1 MTQPPVTAPA
11 PHPAAGTPRR
21 LARRQLSPRARRIAL
36 TAHVVTSVGWLGGAY
51 TMLVLGLGGALS
63 TDAAFRLACYEVM
76 HLFDEAV
83 NIPLALAMLVT
94 GLLSS
99 LGTRWG
105 LVRHRWV
112 LTKFLISSTVLVVTP
127 RLSVPR
133 VHTMIERLHANV
145 DPGALPT
152 EIITVSI
159 AAVLTL
165 TTVTAISIHKPWGRT
180 RWGRTA
186 DRGHRRAGQRRNAGA
201 LGASIGAITF
211 ARLVRGSSLGNGSPR
226 AARSFPRRCAGYPPR
241 CKASPPPTPTR

>member
-1 MTQPPVTAPA
+1 M
-11 PHPAAGTPRR
+11 
-21 LARRQLSPRARRIAL
+21 

-127 RLSVPR
+127 LLSVPR

-145 DPGALPT
+145 DRARCPPR
-152 EIITVSI
+152 S
-159 AAVLTL
+159 
-165 TTVTAISIHKPWGRT
+165 SRC
-180 RWGRTA
+180 RR
-186 DRGHRRAGQRRNAGA
+186 RRAHPHHRHRHLHPQT
-201 LGASIGAITF
+201 LGPHP
-211 ARLVRGSSLGNGSPR
+211 LGTHR
-226 AARSFPRRCAGYPPR
+226 
-241 CKASPPPTPTR
+241 